1 MINIFIKKKN
11 INKFFSFFDEG
22 LLSIFNFALGIVL
35 TKTISLDFFGI
46 YLSFMIPI
54 FLFNSLQYSLIGLPL
69 ILESSIL
76 KKEKKISIFYYLALE
91 SQFQLS
97 FLYILFLTI
106 ILFLLNTLSI
116 YDSLKFYE
124 IIVYIFYSFLFF
136 FYDFIKRFLY
146 SRNAF
151 IYSFFM
157 NLSFIFLFFVFFFI
171 FNSLNIFS
179 NLFLL
184 FLSFNLSLFFTIII
198 FISKYYLFF
207 EKFHFNR
214 IFLFK
219 FTFIKQFFSY
229 SKNIMNS
236 SVLRTL
242 SENIFYFYCLLFLNP
257 VALGSIRLVKSI
269 FGINLILF
277 RSLDNFLPKLL
288 YSNLNLGGSTNF
300 FQLYKKISII
310 YISLPLIFA
319 FLILSFNQD
328 ILLILYSNEILK
340 FSDASLSWSV
350 VYFIMS
356 LTFFLNH
363 FFISF
368 KKTKYLT
375 NSSIYMLIVTI
386 IISPI
391 MLKLFDFNGSLIIL
405 PFVYLVPLLYCILKF
420 KYEYNK
426 I

>member
-1 MINIFIKKKN
+1 MINIFFKKKN

-22 LLSIFNFALGIVL
+22 LLSFFNFALGIVL
-35 TKTISLDFFGI
+35 TKIISLDFFGI

-54 FLFNSLQYSLIGLPL
+54 FFFTSLQYSLIGLPL
-69 ILESSIL
+69 ILESSIY
-76 KKEKKISIFYYLALE
+76 KDEKKLSIFYHLALE

-106 ILFLLNTLSI
+106 VLFLLNTLSI
-116 YDSLKFYE
+116 FDYLKFSE
-124 IIVYIFYSFLFF
+124 IIVYVFYSFLFF

-151 IYSFFM
+151 RFSFFM
-157 NLSFIFLFFVFFFI
+157 NLFFVFLFFVFFYI
-171 FNSLNIFS
+171 LNSLNIFS
-179 NLFLL
+179 NIFIL
-184 FLSFNLSLFFTIII
+184 FLSFNLSLFFTITI
-198 FISKYYLFF
+198 FIIKYYLLF

-219 FTFIKQFFSY
+219 FTFIKQFFNY

-236 SVLRTL
+236 SVLRNL
-242 SENIFYFYCLLFLNP
+242 SETIFYFYCLLFLNP

-269 FGINLILF
+269 FGINHIFF
-277 RSLDNFLPKLL
+277 RSLDNFVPKLL
-288 YSNLNLGGSTNF
+288 YSNLKLGGSNNF

-319 FLILSFNQD
+319 SLFLSFNQE
-328 ILLILYSNEILK
+328 ILLILYSNDILS
-340 FSDASLSWSV
+340 FSNASFSWSV
-350 VYFIMS
+350 VFFIMS

-368 KKTKYLT
+368 KKTKYLV
-375 NSSIYMLIVTI
+375 NSSIYMVIVTI

-405 PFVYLVPLLYCILKF
+405 PIVYLVPLLYCILKF